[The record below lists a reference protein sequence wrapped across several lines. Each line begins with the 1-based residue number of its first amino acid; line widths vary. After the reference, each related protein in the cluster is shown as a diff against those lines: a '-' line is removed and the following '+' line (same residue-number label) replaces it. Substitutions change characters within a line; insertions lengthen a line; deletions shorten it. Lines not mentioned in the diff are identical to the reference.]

1 VKIVELGKFFPPNQ
15 FGGIEMVAELFAR
28 ALAEHHDVTVIC
40 HNNRPVYDEEVR
52 DGFKL
57 IRCATEFFGY
67 SQPVSLRMG
76 RILRRTN
83 PDLILL
89 HAPNFWAALMV
100 ELYCPRVPV
109 VVIHHADVQGRRLLK
124 SILRPLY
131 RRIVRRSRL
140 VIVASKRNV
149 GQSVDLPK
157 PPGRVCELPFGVDE
171 TAYELNLAER
181 AQIVASKKELFG
193 DSIVVGF
200 VGRFAWYKGLSVLL
214 KAVRPLPEIRL
225 LLVGDGS
232 LRAQLTREAEGLGI
246 ADRIRFVGHVSEAEK
261 VKYLHMMDMFVL
273 PSTHVTE
280 AFGIVQIEA
289 QFCGR
294 PVIRTDLPTG
304 VRDITIHGVTGLAV
318 PAGDVRSLSDAIAQL
333 SRDSALRE
341 QFGRRGRE
349 RAVSHFSRRK
359 FAMGLNAE
367 VNDIFECD
375 RGRAAARAETAWLPA
390 PKKTRAD
397 VG

>member
-15 FGGIEMVAELFAR
+15 FGGIEMATESFAR
-28 ALAEHHDVTVIC
+28 ALAAQHEVTVIC
-40 HNNRPVYDEEVR
+40 HNNKPVYDEETR

-57 IRCATEFFGY
+57 IRCATEFLRF
-67 SQPVSLRMG
+67 SQPVSLWMG
-76 RILRRTN
+76 RILRRTK

-89 HAPNFWAALMV
+89 HAPNFWGALMV

-109 VVIHHADVQGRRLLK
+109 VVIHHADVQGRVLLN

-131 RRIVRRSRL
+131 RRIVRRARL

-157 PPGRVCELPFGVDE
+157 ELGRVCELPLGVDE
-171 TAYELNLAER
+171 TAYELSLRER
-181 AQIVASKKELFG
+181 LQIEVRKKELFG

-200 VGRFAWYKGLSVLL
+200 LGRFAWYKGLSILL
-214 KAVRPLPEIRL
+214 KAVSPLADIRL

-232 LRAQLTREAEGLGI
+232 LRGQLKKEAEGLGM
-246 ADRIRFVGHVSEAEK
+246 ADRVRFVGHVSEAEK
-261 VKYLHMMDMFVL
+261 VKYFHMMDIFVL
-273 PSTHVTE
+273 PSTHITE

-318 PAGDVRSLSDAIAQL
+318 PAGDVRSLSEAIAHL
-333 SRDSALRE
+333 SRDRALRE
-341 QFGRRGRE
+341 QLGRRGRE
-349 RAVSHFSRRK
+349 RAVAHFSRRK
-359 FAMGLNAE
+359 FAVGLNAA
-367 VNDIFECD
+367 VNSIFECD
-375 RGRAAARAETAWLPA
+375 IDMTAPRVDPPWLPE
-390 PKKTRAD
+390 PKKWRAD

>member
-1 VKIVELGKFFPPNQ
+1 MKIVELGKFFPPNQ
-15 FGGIEMVAELFAR
+15 FGGIEMATESFAR
-28 ALAEHHDVTVIC
+28 ALAAHHEVTVIC
-40 HNNRPVYDEEVR
+40 HNKDRVHDEETR
-52 DGFKL
+52 DGFRL
-57 IRCATEFFGY
+57 IRCGTEFVRY

-76 RILRRTN
+76 RVLRDAK

-89 HAPNFWAALMV
+89 HAPNFWGALIV
-100 ELYCPRVPV
+100 ELYCPNVPV
-109 VVIHHADVQGRRLLK
+109 VVIHHADVQGRVILRNL
-124 SILRPLY
+124 LRPLY

-149 GQSVDLPK
+149 GRSVDLPK
-157 PPGRVCELPFGVDE
+157 RLERVCELPLGVDE
-171 TAYELNLAER
+171 TAYELSSAER
-181 AQIVASKKELFG
+181 AQVEASKKELFG
-193 DSIVVGF
+193 DRVVVGF

-214 KAVRPLPEIRL
+214 KAIRPLPEIRL

-232 LRAQLTREAEGLGI
+232 LRDQLEREARELGV
-246 ADRIRFVGHVSEAEK
+246 ADRIRFVGHVTEAEK
-261 VKYLHMMDMFVL
+261 IKYFHMMDIFVL

-318 PAGDVRSLSDAIAQL
+318 PAGDVDSLSDAIANL
-333 SRDSALRE
+333 SRDRALRE

-349 RAVSHFSRRK
+349 RAFSHFSLGK
-359 FAMGLNAE
+359 FATGLNAA
-367 VNDIFECD
+367 VNTALQSD
-375 RGRAAARAETAWLPA
+375 RDLPELPAGPTWLPKPEKRHA
-390 PKKTRAD
+390 ELS
-397 VG
+397 